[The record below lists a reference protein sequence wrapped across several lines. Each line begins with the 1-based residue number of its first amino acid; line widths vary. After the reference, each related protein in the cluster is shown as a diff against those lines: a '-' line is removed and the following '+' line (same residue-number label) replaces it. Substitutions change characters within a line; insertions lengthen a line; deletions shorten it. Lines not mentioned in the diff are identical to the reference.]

1 MLPAETSDE
10 QLDRLAERIVELLS
24 LRFPAEG
31 SVQFVDARAIAA
43 EFGISRKWVY
53 EHADALG
60 AIRVGSGRKQRLRF
74 DRAVVRER
82 IATVGS
88 LPDPAAPRRSR
99 QRATT
104 PAGDGLLPIR
114 GRRAAK

>member
-1 MLPAETSDE
+1 MLPAEPSDE

-24 LRFPAEG
+24 LRFAAEA
-31 SVQFVDARAIAA
+31 SQQLVDAQAIAT

-53 EHADALG
+53 EYADALG
-60 AIRVGSGRKQRLRF
+60 AIRVGNGRKRRLRF

-88 LPDPAAPRRSR
+88 LPALAAPRRSR
-99 QRATT
+99 RRAST
-104 PAGDGLLPIR
+104 PAGRGLLPIR
-114 GRRAAK
+114 GRRAAE